1 MIPAQCT
8 ACGETVLSLSR
19 AFFQFS
25 LTTECQSCRRKVR
38 KRGGW
43 GEIFAIFF
51 FAGLILY
58 AAAASWNDT
67 VGGWFWLWAMD
78 VEKTT
83 TLKANGNNRL
93 RTGIS
98 VSSSNERT
106 LGAPPI
112 VPIGSE
118 ANRLES

>member
-58 AAAASWNDT
+58 AASGSADRNWIWGGALVFAFYMQWWSWRS
-67 VGGWFWLWAMD
+67 VPWD
-78 VEKTT
+78 VDEPEV
-83 TLKANGNNRL
+83 
-93 RTGIS
+93 TG
-98 VSSSNERT
+98 
-106 LGAPPI
+106 
-112 VPIGSE
+112 
-118 ANRLES
+118 